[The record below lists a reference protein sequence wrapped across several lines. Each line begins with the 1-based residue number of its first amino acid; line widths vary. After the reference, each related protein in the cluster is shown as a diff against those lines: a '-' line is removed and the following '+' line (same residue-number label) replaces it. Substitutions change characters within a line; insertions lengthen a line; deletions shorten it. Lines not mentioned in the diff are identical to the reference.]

1 MNIDE
6 LDNFNLDDAI
16 RFHNQLN
23 PGLWDQKEHLQPEVR
38 EALLRIADDF
48 REFLGV
54 QDLQVKDIT
63 ISGSNAAY
71 TYTPHSDIDLHL
83 VVDIPE
89 LYDPI
94 YRELFNAKKY
104 EYNDRQN
111 IRVRDADVELYVQPS
126 DDTHHSQGIYS
137 IKDNQW
143 IQVPRRR
150 KATVDDLA
158 VRHKYED
165 LVARI
170 DQSIKDSNN
179 ESAAALMKKIRNM
192 RQTGLDQHGEFG
204 AENLAFKMLRSQ
216 GYLKKLSDA
225 VAAAK
230 DRELSLKERKKPK
243 KKKRY
248 GYGGYWYPGFSWGDS
263 TGSSEGGDGGG
274 GESVREDA
282 GSTWDGVSPTTC
294 MFTNEADSEDGRRD
308 IIKKFA
314 GLCAQHLKLKQ
325 VPRIILKKT
334 PRWSEETGS
343 FGQYQPDE
351 HTLILS
357 LPGRHIL
364 DVLRTMA
371 HELTHAQQEE
381 RVGLPDG
388 AGDTGSPWENEAN
401 ARAGIL
407 MRHFAE
413 RHPEYFSNV
422 GIAEA
427 SGYIP
432 TRAQAKDP
440 RFSMALTVDIQP
452 GELGRQANKL
462 GLQTDAQGRPALL
475 MKSLAQ
481 QLREYK
487 ETPRK
492 KSLVIFDIDDTLLHT
507 TAKIRVVSRGRVVR
521 ELTNQQFNHYKLQPD
536 EEFDFGEFRNAEKF
550 NRESEPIKPMV
561 RKLKT
566 ILINSPNSDVIML
579 TARADFDDKELFLK
593 TFRDLGIDMSRVHVH
608 RAGNLPGDA
617 IPAEKKAVWVRKYLN
632 TDQYDHVRL
641 YDDSVTNLTVFKEL
655 RQEYPGVDFRAVYV
669 GPEGTTKAIEE
680 DEESYEI
687 DDGNDPPGPE
697 SPPKFPAGTV
707 KVDVSDVYDWY
718 KLGQG
723 ISDLD
728 DMNKTDFGQGPPSTV
743 LAFGSEE
750 LENQYIKALKS
761 LGLPVHDLDE
771 PGEEDLDEAAGVD
784 LFEINMSP
792 SNLRKMAAK
801 TGAMAGIEFE
811 MYVPDAAESDENNYD
826 SEPDYEMDESF
837 PTGRGYQ
844 SEVID
849 FFRGGDGGSPRSTI
863 QRALDVL
870 SEDYWSWKDEHFDEW
885 VNDNDSLLDD
895 YFREE
900 LPQDPDES
908 DDKYIERLGSDD
920 EEGQQARERA
930 MERLRDEYQSED
942 QFEEFLRDADIRSM
956 ADFGSNY
963 DVEWPYY
970 NYPESGSGG
979 SINIDDVASD
989 FQSAI
994 GRRVT
999 TGGYHSG
1006 AGSQTDNY
1014 RVETDSSLSDP
1025 NDPADG
1031 GLEFISPPLPLDEML
1046 SDLEKVV
1053 KWAARN
1059 DCYTNN
1065 TTGLHMNVSVPGF
1078 ELSKLDYV
1086 KLAIF
1091 LGDEYVLDQF
1101 GRAGNTYCASAM
1113 ENIRKIARTNP
1124 DKVKTMLEQI
1134 QGNLSAMASKIVHT
1148 GTTGK
1153 YTSINTQDG
1162 YIEFRSPGGDW
1173 LGEYAADPGKINNTL
1188 LRFTVA
1194 LDVAMKP
1201 ELYRQEYMK
1210 KLYKTLSLGES
1221 DDTIQFFAR
1230 YAAGELPQSALK
1242 SFVKQAQIQRKAK
1255 KLLPGAIKGKSLIQ
1269 WQATSGSA
1277 TTKVVARTEE
1287 EARKK
1292 AAVNIGIPFT
1302 DRAIDTMD
1310 IQPLNLYTGP
1320 VNQYIIIRDNSGA
1333 DLGAFEGVDERDA
1346 ITNFRV
1352 QKPQWS
1358 STDVTAR
1365 QVTPEPSRSAGGG
1378 GFNRAPHTSIY
1389 QVINTRGGT
1398 WAMVNGATRTFAGT
1412 VELAN
1417 SAIEQY
1423 GIPST
1428 DTKIVDLNTN
1438 TVYNLD
1444 GSLYRSAP
1452 ADRWWLPPA
1461 AAPTEQL
1468 FNVRWTDENGEH
1480 DVNRRA
1486 PNANAAMEDV
1496 RNSLESGGFRVAS
1509 IEANPIGQT
1518 QGQAQGTES
1527 LPPGNARW
1535 LVLDRNGREVYSF
1548 VNTTAQS
1555 DANQY
1560 ARQWLSANARDGQG
1574 PYDVVPVT

>member
-1 MNIDE
+1 MNITE
-6 LDNFNLDDAI
+6 LDNFNLNDAI
-16 RFHNQLN
+16 RFHSQLN

-150 KATVDDLA
+150 RATVDDLA

-263 TGSSEGGDGGG
+263 SGSSDGGGDGGGG

-282 GSTWDGVSPTTC
+282 GSTWDGVSPTTS

-334 PRWSEETGS
+334 PKWSEETGS

-388 AGDTGSPWENEAN
+388 AGDAGSPWENEAN

-422 GIAEA
+422 DIAEA

-432 TRAQAKDP
+432 TRTQARDP

-475 MKSLAQ
+475 MKSLAR

-507 TAKIRVVSRGRVVR
+507 TAKIRVVSRGRVVH

-550 NRESEPIKPMV
+550 NSESEPIKPMV

-632 TDQYDHVRL
+632 TDRYDHVRL

-655 RQEYPGVDFRAVYV
+655 RQEYPGVDFRAIYV
-669 GPEGTTKAIEE
+669 GPEGATKFIEE
-680 DEESYEI
+680 
-687 DDGNDPPGPE
+687 
-697 SPPKFPAGTV
+697 
-707 KVDVSDVYDWY
+707 
-718 KLGQG
+718 
-723 ISDLD
+723 
-728 DMNKTDFGQGPPSTV
+728 
-743 LAFGSEE
+743 
-750 LENQYIKALKS
+750 NQ
-761 LGLPVHDLDE
+761 
-771 PGEEDLDEAAGVD
+771 EEDLDEAAGVD

-870 SEDYWSWKDEHFDEW
+870 SEDYWSWKDENFEEW
-885 VNDNDSLLDD
+885 LNDNDALLDD
-895 YFREE
+895 YLRQE

-908 DDKYIERLGSDD
+908 DEEYIERLGSNDR
-920 EEGQQARERA
+920 ESEQARERA
-930 MERLRDEYQSED
+930 MEQTREEYQNED
-942 QFEEFLRDADIRSM
+942 QFEEFLRDSDIRSM

-1006 AGSQTDNY
+1006 ARSQTDNY

-1046 SDLEKVV
+1046 SDLDKVV
-1053 KWAARN
+1053 KWAQRN

-1078 ELSKLDYV
+1078 ELSRLDYV

-1101 GRAGNTYCASAM
+1101 GRAGNTYCVSAM
-1113 ENIRKIARTNP
+1113 EKIRKIARTQP
-1124 DKVKTMLEQI
+1124 DKVLTMLQQM

-1148 GTTGK
+1148 GTTSK

-1173 LGEYAADPGKINNTL
+1173 LGEYAADENKINNTL

-1201 ELYRQEYMK
+1201 EAFRQEYMK

-1221 DDTIQFFAR
+1221 NDTIQFFAR
-1230 YAAGELPQSALK
+1230 YAAGDLPQSALK

-1255 KLLPGAIKGKSLIQ
+1255 KLLPGAIKGQQLIQ
-1269 WQATSGSA
+1269 WQATSGAA

-1302 DRAIDTMD
+1302 SLWYDSAIDQMD
-1310 IQPLNLYTGP
+1310 IQPLDLYTGP
-1320 VNQYIIIRDNSGA
+1320 VNQYNIIRDDTGF
-1333 DLGAFEGVDERDA
+1333 DFGAFEGVDERDA

-1352 QKPQWS
+1352 QKPQLS
-1358 STDVTAR
+1358 NADVTAR
-1365 QVTPEPSRSAGGG
+1365 RAVPEPLRTTGGG
-1378 GFNRAPHTSIY
+1378 GFARAPHTSIY
-1389 QVINTRGGT
+1389 QVINGRSGRVWFGGE
-1398 WAMVNGATRTFAGT
+1398 TRTFAGT

-1417 SAIEQY
+1417 LAIEQH
-1423 GIPST
+1423 GLPAA
-1428 DTKIVDLNTN
+1428 DVRIVDLNTN
-1438 TVYNLD
+1438 NVYNLD
-1444 GSLYRSAP
+1444 GSPANTSAP
-1452 ADRWWLPPA
+1452 AAQHTYEVTYTVNDGAGARRMRVPA
-1461 AAPTEQL
+1461 A
-1468 FNVRWTDENGEH
+1468 
-1480 DVNRRA
+1480 
-1486 PNANAAMEDV
+1486 NANAAMNQV
-1496 RNSLESGGFRVAS
+1496 RDELQQQGLEVESISADAAAAVQPIPGSTEYLNRSLAAQQAS
-1509 IEANPIGQT
+1509 
-1518 QGQAQGTES
+1518 AQGTES

-1574 PYDVVPVT
+1574 PFDVVPVSR